1 MSTEVAMNLVADAVA
16 EPELKGFLNPNDPVA
31 ISFWIISIA
40 MVAAT
45 VFFLME
51 SHAVNFHWKT
61 SMNVGAL
68 VTLVAA
74 VHYFYMREFWVQIG
88 TSPIV
93 YRYIDWTITVPLQ
106 MIEFYLILSAVNPKL
121 GVGMFWRLLIG
132 TVVMLWFGYLGESGI
147 INAWLGFVVGMAGWG
162 FILYEI
168 FLGEAGS
175 VAATGDDVNEN
186 VKASFNTMRLIV
198 TAGWSIYPLGYFFGY
213 LLGAVQDSPLNLVYN
228 LADFI
233 NKIAFCL
240 AIWSAAKK
248 DTREKTAK
256 VSPLLA

>member
-1 MSTEVAMNLVADAVA
+1 MSSTAAPD
-16 EPELKGFLNPNDPVA
+16 LKGFLDPNDPVA

-51 SHAVNFHWKT
+51 SSNVSYHWKT

-68 VTLVAA
+68 VTMVAA

-93 YRYIDWTITVPLQ
+93 YRYIDWSITVPLQ
-106 MIEFYLILSAVNPKL
+106 MVEFYLILSAVQPDISSM
-121 GVGMFWRLLIG
+121 MFWRLLLG
-132 TVVMLWFGYLGESGI
+132 TVVMLAFGYMGEAEI
-147 INAWLGFVVGMAGWG
+147 MNAWIGFAIGMAGWF

-168 FLGEAGS
+168 FVGEAGEVS
-175 VAATGDDVNEN
+175 GSGGKVNQY
-186 VKASFNTMRLIV
+186 VKSAFGTMRIIV

-213 LLGAVQDSPLNLVYN
+213 LMGAVDDSALNLVYN
-228 LADFI
+228 LADFV

-240 AIWSAAKK
+240 AIWQAAKQ
-248 DTREKTAK
+248 DT
-256 VSPLLA
+256 LAGK